1 LRQDWGGGPLLDYT
15 VIMATEPTPQLTGP
29 LDAPQIAG
37 PNPSQ
42 HLLTGPTQPPPPSPP
57 ATDGDAPPAPGST
70 GDKDEHGSVEE
81 GKGKDEKRGRIWR
94 IALITAIILAV
105 LFVIGVV
112 PRLRRGPETRKD
124 AKAVGAA
131 GASPQVAAAAVQAPP
146 ATDDV
151 TLPGNIQAVQQ
162 TAIVARSSGYLSH
175 YYADIGDRVR
185 AGQLLAVI
193 SSPDLDQTVAQSRAQ
208 VSQAQASVA
217 QGAANV
223 GQQAANLSQARA
235 NLSRAGATEQQART
249 DLSRARAAESQAE
262 EQAAQQAAQLTQAQA
277 NLNLARVTATRYR
290 NLLADG
296 AIDQQTTDQA
306 VAALEADQANVRA
319 LAASVRAGEANTR
332 AFGAGIQ
339 SAQANVK
346 ALTDA
351 VQAARGAVGAAQAN
365 VGSAQ
370 AAVRAAQAN
379 VRAAQANVARNQAL
393 QGFDRVTAPFD
404 GVITARSVD
413 TGALI
418 FTSGGPAGG
427 NGDSSSVGGG
437 AAGLSAAGNAAGGSA
452 IGGSSPGGASSGS
465 SAGGGASLFSLAQT
479 GTLRIFIN
487 VPQTYI
493 GVVGV
498 GQTADVAVREM
509 PGRKFKGRVTR
520 TAGALDAA
528 SRTLV
533 AEVRLD
539 NRDGALKP
547 GMFAE
552 VHLHVPHP
560 GSAIL
565 IPGSALITD
574 SAGAQVVV
582 INPDHTLHFQ
592 PITVG
597 RDFGKTIEVTQG
609 LRAGQ
614 QIAASPSDSLHEGQ
628 KVTVQ
633 PAPPPSAKSGG

>member
-1 LRQDWGGGPLLDYT
+1 LRQDWGEGPLLDYT
-15 VIMATEPTPQLTGP
+15 FIMATEPTPQLTGP
-29 LDAPQIAG
+29 LDAPQISG
-37 PNPSQ
+37 PDPSQ

-105 LFVIGVV
+105 LFVIGVI

-162 TAIVARSSGYLSH
+162 TAIVARGSGYLSH
-175 YYADIGDRVR
+175 YYADIGDHVR

-235 NLSRAGATEQQART
+235 NLSRAGATEQQAHT

-262 EQAAQQAAQLTQAQA
+262 EQSAQQSAQLTQAQA

-332 AFGAGIQ
+332 AFRAGIQ

-346 ALTDA
+346 ALADA

-418 FTSGGPAGG
+418 STSGGPAGG

-560 GSAIL
+560 GSAVL
-565 IPGSALITD
+565 IPGSALLTD
-574 SAGAQVVV
+574 SAGARVVV

-592 PITVG
+592 QITVG

-614 QIAASPSDSLHEGQ
+614 QVAASPSDSLHEGQ
-628 KVTVQ
+628 KVGVQ
-633 PAPPPSAKSGG
+633 PAPPPASKPGG

>member
-1 LRQDWGGGPLLDYT
+1 
-15 VIMATEPTPQLTGP
+15 MATEPTPQLTGP
-29 LDAPQIAG
+29 LDAPQIPG
-37 PNPSQ
+37 PDPSQ

-57 ATDGDAPPAPGST
+57 ATAGDAPPAAGST

-105 LFVIGVV
+105 LFVIGVI
-112 PRLRRGPETRKD
+112 PRLRRGPETRRD
-124 AKAVGAA
+124 AKAVGTAS
-131 GASPQVAAAAVQAPP
+131 ASPQVATAAVQAPP

-162 TAIVARSSGYLSH
+162 TAIVARGSGYLSH
-175 YYADIGDRVR
+175 YYADIGDHVR
-185 AGQLLAVI
+185 AGQLLATI

-235 NLSRAGATEQQART
+235 NLSRAGATEQQAHT

-262 EQAAQQAAQLTQAQA
+262 EQSAQQSAQLTQAQA

-306 VAALEADQANVRA
+306 VAALEADSANVRA
-319 LAASVRAGEANTR
+319 LGAAGRAGQANTR
-332 AFGAGIQ
+332 AFRAGVL

-346 ALTDA
+346 ALADA

-370 AAVRAAQAN
+370 AAVRAAQAA

-418 FTSGGPAGG
+418 STSGGPAGG

-437 AAGLSAAGNAAGGSA
+437 AAGLSAAGNAASGSA
-452 IGGSSPGGASSGS
+452 IGGSSPGGASSGR

-509 PGRKFKGRVTR
+509 PGRKLKGRVTR

-552 VHLHVPHP
+552 VHLHVSHP
-560 GSAIL
+560 GSAVL
-565 IPGSALITD
+565 IPGSALLTD
-574 SAGAQVVV
+574 SAGARVVV

-592 PITVG
+592 QITVG

-609 LRAGQ
+609 LRASQ

-628 KVTVQ
+628 KVGVQ
-633 PAPPPSAKSGG
+633 PAPPPASKPGG